1 MAYVPH
7 VPVKPTTIVEATSGL
22 VEKELT
28 IAKLVTR
35 KAFDAF
41 KGEAGDKVTIKV
53 RGRLPYR
60 KMAFR
65 DDRTNS
71 LITDIY
77 KEGKTDITWGGYIYS
92 GVAITDEQAE
102 FDLDGWT
109 SLVDE
114 QASAVAAGINREAA
128 DLVTGAPYEVVIKGA
143 RVNLRSAIGEA
154 RKVLNKFLVPNEGR
168 ILVVGSDFEQAMLEE
183 KNLTLASY
191 VGDVRADTALGQ
203 AILGRVAGFTVVM
216 DLSIG
221 SGDAYAMVPSGF
233 VQLLG
238 APLLPQ
244 SVPFGATLNKDG
256 VSLRWMRDYW
266 TEKRTDRSFVDT
278 WEGHNH
284 VLDAFL
290 PERVLAN
297 TDPHTAFD
305 PNTLKRYLVRGVKL
319 ELAGTA
325 ADSIYPAAATGVPR
339 PSHGTGAGGNADAAE
354 VARTADLRAST
365 GVSSATKWTP
375 PAA

>member
-1 MAYVPH
+1 MAYTPH
-7 VPVKPTTIVEATSGL
+7 VPVKPTHIAEATQGL
-22 VEKELT
+22 IEKELT

-35 KAFDAF
+35 QAFDAF
-41 KGEAGDKVTIKV
+41 KGEAGDKITVKV

-60 KMAFR
+60 KMNFR

-71 LITDIY
+71 LVTDIY
-77 KEGKTDITWGGYIYS
+77 KEGKTDVTWGGYIYS
-92 GVAITDEQAE
+92 GVAIADEQAQ

-143 RVNLRSAIGEA
+143 KANLRSAIGEA
-154 RKVLNKFLVPNEGR
+154 RKVMNRFLVPNEGR

-183 KNLTLASY
+183 KDLTLASY

-203 AILGRVAGFTVVM
+203 AILGRINGFTVVM
-216 DLSIG
+216 DLSIAP
-221 SGDAYAMVPSGF
+221 GDAYAMVPSGF

-244 SVPFGATLNKDG
+244 SVPFGATINQDG
-256 VSLRWMRDYW
+256 ISLRWMRDYW

-284 VLDAFL
+284 VLDAYL
-290 PERVLAN
+290 PERVLAT

-305 PNTLKRYLVRGVKL
+305 PSTLKRYFSRGVKL
-319 ELAGTA
+319 ELDGTA
-325 ADSIYPAAATGVPR
+325 ANSIYPAAATGVPR

-354 VARTADLRAST
+354 VARVADLIANT
-365 GVSSATKWTP
+365 GISSAKKWTP

>member
-1 MAYVPH
+1 MAYTPH
-7 VPVKPTTIVEATSGL
+7 VPVKPTTIVEATTGL

-60 KMAFR
+60 QMDFR

-71 LITDIY
+71 LVTDIY

-92 GVAITDEQAE
+92 GVAITDEQAQ

-109 SLVDE
+109 ALVDE

-128 DLVTGAPYEVVIKGA
+128 NLVTGAPYEVVIKGA
-143 RVNLRSAIGEA
+143 KTNLRSATGEA
-154 RKVLNKFLVPNEGR
+154 RKVLNKFGVPNEGR
-168 ILVVGSDFEQAMLEE
+168 ILIVGSDFEQAMLEE
-183 KNLTLASY
+183 KGLTLASY

-203 AILGRVAGFTVVM
+203 SILGRINGFTVVL
-216 DLSIG
+216 DLTIG
-221 SGDAYAMVPSGF
+221 AADAYAMVPSGF

-238 APLLPQ
+238 PPLLPQ
-244 SVPFGATLNKDG
+244 SVPFGATLNKGG

-290 PERVLAN
+290 PERVLAT

-305 PNTLKRYLVRGVKL
+305 PNTLKRYFVRGVKL
-319 ELAGTA
+319 ELNGLV
-325 ADSIYPAAATGVPR
+325 ADSIYPAHAVGQKS
-339 PSHGTGAGGNADAAE
+339 PSHGTAAGTADAAE
-354 VARTADLRAST
+354 VARVADLRAWT
-365 GVSSATKWTP
+365 GVSSQGKWV
-375 PAA
+375 PAAL